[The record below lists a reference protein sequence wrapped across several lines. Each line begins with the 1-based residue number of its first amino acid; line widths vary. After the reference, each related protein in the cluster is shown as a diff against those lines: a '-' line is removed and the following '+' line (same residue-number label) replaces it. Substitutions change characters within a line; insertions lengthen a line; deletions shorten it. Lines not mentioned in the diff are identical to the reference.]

1 MSDRQELD
9 KARQL
14 LGLDKVFTLKELKQ
28 AYRDRAREL
37 HPDSSDEKNPGEFH
51 ETTEAYTLLLDFIS
65 SYPVSLERKNGAP
78 STADEEYREHLMK
91 FYDGWL
97 GNLDL

>member
-1 MSDRQELD
+1 MSDRNELE

-14 LGLDKVFTLKELKQ
+14 LGLKKIFSLNELKQ
-28 AYRDRAREL
+28 AYRERAREL
-37 HPDSSDEKNPGEFH
+37 HPDSADENDSGEFH

-65 SYPVSLERKNGAP
+65 GYPVSLERKNGAP
-78 STADEEYREHLMK
+78 PTADDEYREHMMR

-97 GNLDL
+97 GDLDM